1 MSRWR
6 ALIYA
11 TVLEILGEPFVLLV
25 TLAALVLAVL
35 APAFHYHQF
44 GEASRMARDAGL
56 SALIL
61 GGAAIAIF
69 SPIKTYRREI
79 ETGTI
84 LTALA
89 LPVSRTTF
97 FLAKFIGLALAYFTF
112 VLTIMCTAL
121 TAVNGAEIGGLVA
134 RKSGDISRL
143 WGPSLALAV
152 AVLILPIILAAALN
166 RFARFRF
173 TLSANL
179 IALALAAL
187 GTLYRLNPT
196 LAMRFLPVAFL
207 ATIPSFILLAAAAT
221 FAMRL
226 RSNAAIS
233 ATALIAAALLPA
245 LGNYCLSDAL
255 TDGGVVPFSYTLAAF
270 GAALPALAALLL
282 LGSIF
287 IKGRDLT

>member
-35 APAFHYHQF
+35 APTFHYHQF
-44 GEASRMARDAGL
+44 GEPSRMARDAGL

-61 GGAAIAIF
+61 GGAALAIF
-69 SPIKTYRREI
+69 APIKTYRREI

-97 FLAKFIGLALAYFTF
+97 FLAKFIGLTLAYCVFI
-112 VLTIMCTAL
+112 LTILCTSL
-121 TAVNGAEIGGLVA
+121 TIVNGAEIGGAFAAVRA
-134 RKSGDISRL
+134 DIARL
-143 WGPSLALAV
+143 WGPSLSFAL
-152 AVLILPIILAAALN
+152 AVLILPIFIAAILN

-179 IALALAAL
+179 IAFILSFVGTFYRFDFSLA
-187 GTLYRLNPT
+187 R
-196 LAMRFLPVAFL
+196 RFLPVALL
-207 ATIPSFILLAAAAT
+207 ATIPAFILLAAAST
-221 FAMRL
+221 FAIRM
-226 RSNAAIS
+226 RSNAATS
-233 ATALIAAALLPA
+233 ATALVALALIPA

-255 TDGGVVPFSYTLAAF
+255 TDGGAISFSYFLCALA
-270 GAALPALAALLL
+270 AALPILAALLL
-282 LGSIF
+282 LGITF
-287 IKGRDLT
+287 LKGRDLT

>member
-44 GEASRMARDAGL
+44 GEPSRMARDAGL

-61 GGAAIAIF
+61 GGLALALFA
-69 SPIKTYRREI
+69 PIKTYRREI

-97 FLAKFIGLALAYFTF
+97 FLAKFIGLALAYLTF
-112 VLTIMCTAL
+112 VLTVTCTSL
-121 TAVNGAEIGGLVA
+121 TIVNAAEIGGLLA
-134 RKSGDISRL
+134 MKTGGLARL
-143 WGPSLALAV
+143 WGPSFALAV
-152 AVLILPIILAAALN
+152 VVLILPILLAAALN

-179 IALALAAL
+179 IALVLAAL
-187 GTLYRLNPT
+187 GTLYHFNWT
-196 LAMRFLPVAFL
+196 LAVRFLPVALL
-207 ATIPSFILLAAAAT
+207 ATLPAFILLAAASA
-221 FAMRL
+221 FAIRL
-226 RSNAAIS
+226 RANAAVS

-255 TDGGVVPFSYTLAAF
+255 TDGGAVPLIYTLAALT
-270 GAALPALAALLL
+270 AALPALAALLL
-282 LGSIF
+282 LGTTL

>member
-44 GEASRMARDAGL
+44 GEPSRMARDAGI

-69 SPIKTYRREI
+69 APIKTYRREI

-84 LTALA
+84 LSALA

-97 FLAKFIGLALAYFTF
+97 FLAKFVGLAMTYLTF
-112 VLTIMCTAL
+112 VLTITCTAL
-121 TAVNGAEIGGLVA
+121 TVVNGAEIGGLLA
-134 RKSGDISRL
+134 MKNGGIARL

-152 AVLILPIILAAALN
+152 AVLVLPLIFAAALN

-187 GTLYRLNPT
+187 GTLYHFNWT
-196 LAMRFLPVAFL
+196 LAARFLPVAIL
-207 ATIPSFILLAAAAT
+207 VTIPAFILLASASA
-221 FAMRL
+221 FAIRM
-226 RSNAAIS
+226 RSNAAVS

-255 TDGGVVPFSYTLAAF
+255 TDGGAVPLVYTLAAL

-282 LGSIF
+282 LGSTL